1 MPLVRLADYRPAPYL
16 LERTDLTVQLHSGHT
31 EVLAQLAFVPNPLAQ
46 SGPLVLQG
54 VDLELLELRLD
65 GELLPAEAFE
75 LSADQLV
82 ITQPPAG
89 VFQLQSRVRIHPETN
104 STLEGL
110 YVSGGLFT
118 TQCEAEGFRRITF
131 HPDRPDLL
139 SRFQVRIEADRAS
152 CPVLLSNGNCIET
165 GDLDAGRHFAVW
177 DDPFP
182 KPSYLFALVAG
193 QLEEV
198 KDSFTTASGRAVAL
212 RIHVEPGD
220 APYTAHAMASL
231 KRSMAWDEQRYGLEY
246 DLDEFNIVAVRHF
259 NMGAMENKSLNIF
272 NSKLVLADAETATDG
287 ELERIESV
295 IAHEYFHNWTGN
307 RITCRDWF
315 QLSLKE
321 GLTVF
326 RDQSFTEDMHGAPLN
341 RIENVSMLRNSQ
353 FREDAGP
360 TAHPVQPDAYQA
372 IDNFYTTTIYEK
384 GSELIRMLHTLLGE
398 EAFMR
403 GMAIYVSRHDGTA
416 ATCEDFVQ
424 AMQDAAPVPSPFDF
438 AQFRRWYHQAGT
450 PRLHIQRHWDGET
463 GVLELQVQQHTPA
476 TPGQSDKQPLVIP
489 LALGLLGQGGESL
502 PVRLEGEPAPARLA
516 GDGTRLLVID
526 QPQQNLR
533 LVGLPRQGHPP
544 ALSLLRHFSA
554 PVILEMGRPTAEL
567 VHLLAAD
574 SDPFARWDAGQALL
588 RQAVLARAAG
598 RADGLLEEELIDA
611 FGRILADPSLSEASR
626 SVLLALPGLP
636 ELEDAAVAVGAE
648 PDPPALFAALLALQQ
663 RFGAA
668 LAVPLS
674 AALERC
680 TPQWSLA
687 WPAGNGDRL
696 LTGTVWSWRVAAADS
711 QVAAAAAAAVQGPS
725 MTLARAGLRAL
736 QCHPIAERQ
745 QAVEAFY
752 QRWQHKPV
760 ILDAWFA
767 LEASAPFADGLER
780 VARLLEH
787 PRFDPAAP
795 NSVRAVLGGLAGN
808 AAVFHAADG
817 SGYRFMAARIAD
829 LDQRNPITASRLA
842 KVFSRWQSYG
852 PVRSAAMHAALEQLA
867 AATLSPNTGEVV
879 SQCLGAA

>member
-31 EVLAQLAFVPNPLAQ
+31 EVLAQLAFLPNPLAQ
-46 SGPLVLQG
+46 PGPLVLQG

-75 LSADQLV
+75 LSDDQLV

-110 YVSGGLFT
+110 YASGGLFT
-118 TQCEAEGFRRITF
+118 TQCEPEGFRRITF

-139 SRFQVRIEADRAS
+139 SSFQVRIEADRAS

-326 RDQSFTEDMHGAPLN
+326 RDQSFTEDMHGAALN

-403 GMAIYVSRHDGTA
+403 GMALYVSRHDGTA

-424 AMQDAAPVPSPFDF
+424 AMQDAAPVPPPFDF

-489 LALGLLGQGGESL
+489 LALGLLAQGGESL
-502 PVRLEGEPAPARLA
+502 PVRLEREPDPALLA

-533 LVGLPRQGHPP
+533 LVGLPRQHHPP

-574 SDPFARWDAGQALL
+574 SDPFARWDAGQVLL

-598 RADGLLEEELIDA
+598 GTDGLLEEELIDA

-696 LTGTVWSWRVAAADS
+696 LTGTVWSWRVAAGDE

-808 AAVFHAADG
+808 TAVFHAADG

-867 AATLSPNTGEVV
+867 AASLSPNTGEVV
-879 SQCLGAA
+879 SQCLGAE